1 MRRAQ
6 KILLVGGVALIVAVN
21 AFVLAGVAWNRS
33 GEPGS
38 ALTLT
43 QRELSLPYAY
53 GLDGERGGIDV
64 ALLWRAPMRDDNADA
79 AYDMHYGRGPDWL
92 DADKLRELGFDL
104 KEERDAHRQKREV
117 YVVLELAGADWQAA
131 LAQAQ
136 RRLDRALAR
145 GDAEKQDVNAQK
157 SAQEALKYE
166 QQKASRLFAV
176 ERRAGRRCAAPAL
189 SGHAPPPHRRG
200 DGDAIGDGDRQ
211 EDHLQ
216 RPHRR
221 TGGRPHQR
229 AARAARRDGRH
240 RPQRA
245 RQRARHLRN
254 GRRVGPPL
262 RTVGDCGAAAARSNG
277 RIILK
282 TSVDRSP

>member
-1 MRRAQ
+1 MKRAQ

-43 QRELSLPYAY
+43 QRELSLPYAF

-104 KEERDAHRQKREV
+104 KEERDAYRQKREV
-117 YVVLELAGADWQAA
+117 YVVLELAGGDWQAA

-145 GDAEKQDVNAQK
+145 DNAEKQDVDAQK

-176 ERRAGRRCAAPAL
+176 DAGLDAAALRQRYPDTHRHLIVVATVTPSVMVIDKKTTFSGRIGELAVARISVPHALRGAMDGIDRSALDSGRATFEMDVAWGRRFEPWVTAV
-189 SGHAPPPHRRG
+189 
-200 DGDAIGDGDRQ
+200 
-211 EDHLQ
+211 
-216 RPHRR
+216 RP
-221 TGGRPHQR
+221 QR
-229 AARAARRDGRH
+229 AARDE
-240 RPQRA
+240 
-245 RQRARHLRN
+245 
-254 GRRVGPPL
+254 
-262 RTVGDCGAAAARSNG
+262 
-277 RIILK
+277 
-282 TSVDRSP
+282 